1 MSGSKRFPI
10 MSGPSIP
17 WEMIAPYEGQ
27 ALANH
32 GQSLEDLARRGG
44 LDPAEALA
52 VLSCLKWRDSPW
64 SNPVVRNSPAPLEE
78 LERRRAEFEGPR
90 ERISQLEAAL
100 RDKDLALAETGALVL
115 NHEGHISRLDAEL
128 EKLTER
134 FDDSEAEN
142 GNLGEECGR
151 LEEECSKLSAGVCE
165 HLLGDAHGNP
175 TCAAREQVRKMENG
189 GCDGCP
195 SFRIEQ
201 TLQQDRSRLHAKL
214 VLERAKTAVM
224 GGEWCAENRAA
235 GRDRCG
241 ACAWCVNF
249 ERERAEKAEA
259 LAKQAHGIVYER
271 LVEIGQLVAHLDV
284 VGEPNTAFDLVAKC
298 VAELEEGKLRNEEAQ
313 DEIRRLSGWQEQAL
327 EQEKLLTAAKEEIVL
342 LRSEGVP
349 GVMHAA
355 DEAFYELTVKER
367 NTAWEKLNH
376 LEKDLAAERDGVK
389 TLRIRYGAMESET
402 FPAFVERL
410 YNEVRWAHRDL
421 DTARYELRT
430 VEEDSRKSRHAE
442 RWASAAMVYLA
453 GKIST
458 PEKISPEW
466 IQEALK
472 HAETLLTGLDG
483 EACEQWRA
491 AQAAFL
497 AAASKEAVQAF
508 ADKVQKFCIER
519 HGFGAVYEFVGD
531 LMSPTKPS

>member
-1 MSGSKRFPI
+1 VERLEGGPEVTPKRFPI

-27 ALANH
+27 ALTNH
-32 GQSLEDLARRGG
+32 DQSLEDLACRGG

-64 SNPVVRNSPAPLEE
+64 SKPEVRNSPAPLEE

-100 RDKDLALAETGALVL
+100 RDKDLALAEAGALVL
-115 NHEGHISRLDAEL
+115 NHEGHLARLDVEL

-151 LEEECSKLSAGVCE
+151 LEEECSKLSAGICE

-201 TLQQDRSRLHAKL
+201 TLQQDRSRLHA
-214 VLERAKTAVM
+214 
-224 GGEWCAENRAA
+224 
-235 GRDRCG
+235 
-241 ACAWCVNF
+241 
-249 ERERAEKAEA
+249 
-259 LAKQAHGIVYER
+259 
-271 LVEIGQLVAHLDV
+271 
-284 VGEPNTAFDLVAKC
+284 
-298 VAELEEGKLRNEEAQ
+298 ELEKT
-313 DEIRRLSGWQEQAL
+313 
-327 EQEKLLTAAKEEIVL
+327 QEKLK
-342 LRSEGVP
+342 
-349 GVMHAA
+349 
-355 DEAFYELTVKER
+355 
-367 NTAWEKLNH
+367 
-376 LEKDLAAERDGVK
+376 AAE
-389 TLRIRYGAMESET
+389 
-402 FPAFVERL
+402 VE
-410 YNEVRWAHRDL
+410 AIQG
-421 DTARYELRT
+421 
-430 VEEDSRKSRHAE
+430 RHAE

-472 HAETLLTGLDG
+472 QAEKLLAELDG
-483 EACEQWRA
+483 EACEQWRV

-531 LMSPTKPS
+531 LMNPTETKG